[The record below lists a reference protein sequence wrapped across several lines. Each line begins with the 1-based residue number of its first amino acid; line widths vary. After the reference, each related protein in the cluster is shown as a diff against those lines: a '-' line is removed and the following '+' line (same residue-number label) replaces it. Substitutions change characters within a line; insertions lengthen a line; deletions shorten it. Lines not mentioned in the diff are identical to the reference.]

1 MLEMQMCHIISDIT
15 FSPPFLCPI
24 RSWRSHKYTRSYRWA
39 SRVMLPL
46 LYQAEGWKA
55 IPNRKLK
62 SKVIGLHLHDH
73 DVGTLKISILK
84 PFLTAGIFFTFSEA
98 NEAWTSMRNL
108 PLRGRYHRVFAAA
121 HPPACSGE
129 LSCDCIHT
137 ADKISNFILLNAP
150 CISFTMSFAVVK

>member
-24 RSWRSHKYTRSYRWA
+24 RFWRSHKYTRSYRWA

-73 DVGTLKISILK
+73 DVGTLNLNFETILDSRHFLHLFRDERSMNLRTWSTSARAVSSRFCRCSSACLQRRTTWAPQMSSILCEK
-84 PFLTAGIFFTFSEA
+84 DRI
-98 NEAWTSMRNL
+98 
-108 PLRGRYHRVFAAA
+108 
-121 HPPACSGE
+121 
-129 LSCDCIHT
+129 
-137 ADKISNFILLNAP
+137 NF
-150 CISFTMSFAVVK
+150 